1 DLPAGYIR
9 LLILHPVL
17 AHSTEIKC
25 TLKEFAMDK
34 APEWEALSYAWG
46 EPECD
51 KRITVNRRGIFV
63 RQNLLHA
70 LLHLRSESDRIL
82 WVDALSINQG
92 NIAERNHQA
101 IQISRIYRNS

>member
-1 DLPAGYIR
+1 
-9 LLILHPVL
+9 
-17 AHSTEIKC
+17 
-25 TLKEFAMDK
+25 MDK